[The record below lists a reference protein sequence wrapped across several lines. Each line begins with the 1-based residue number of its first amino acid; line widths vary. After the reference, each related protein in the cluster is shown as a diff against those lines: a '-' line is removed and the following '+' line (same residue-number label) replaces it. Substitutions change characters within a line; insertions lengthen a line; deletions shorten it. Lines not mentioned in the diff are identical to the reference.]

1 MDVVGR
7 ATQEA
12 KAEDE
17 GRCYAAGPH
26 PDPLDSG
33 SQLRSTSSIPGVV
46 PQGEGEKRHTLFGD
60 RVSNMECHCEEP
72 KATKQSQADCFAAL
86 VMTVTNFFTDY

>member
-26 PDPLDSG
+26 PDPRQPLPALLYLLHPCSR
-33 SQLRSTSSIPGVV
+33 L
-46 PQGEGEKRHTLFGD
+46 PQGEGERRRALFCD
-60 RVSNMECHCEEP
+60 RISNVVPKHYEVSYWAVNRCLL
-72 KATKQSQADCFAAL
+72 TG
-86 VMTVTNFFTDY
+86 

>member
-7 ATQEA
+7 AAQEA

-26 PDPLDSG
+26 PGPL
-33 SQLRSTSSIPGVV
+33 
-46 PQGEGEKRHTLFGD
+46 PQGEGEKRHALFGD
-60 RVSNMECHCEEP
+60 RISE
-72 KATKQSQADCFAAL
+72 
-86 VMTVTNFFTDY
+86 